1 MQFIN
6 AIKFGFINY
15 AKFSGVVGRSVF
27 WYWYLFVAL
36 LNIPVTL
43 FISTLDFA
51 GSSSGEDVLL
61 VLLLVPNFA
70 LLVPTLALAAR
81 RLRDAGKSPLHLLS
95 LLIPAFTITLGG
107 FLGVFAYQAFTG
119 SSSVGAPLASLFL
132 VLLGAAL
139 GLLVGGAISG
149 IWLLVLLVSPTR
161 TRLQGNKYAAH

>member
-43 FISTLDFA
+43 FIFLDFA

-107 FLGVFAYQAFTG
+107 FLGVLAYQAYTG
-119 SSSVGAPLASLFL
+119 SSPVGVPLFSLFL
-132 VLLGAAL
+132 VFLGAAL
-139 GLLVGGAISG
+139 GLLVGGATSG